1 MVKVVRGR
9 YYIALLDKPKCRLDS
24 SIKWR
29 KKRTVTEAD
38 TTPEK
43 SMDPDSRSNI
53 KTITFK
59 NAYNIIHIGVLGK
72 NILIIPLFSA
82 FVSGCSFYYG
92 SGSGNQVRILWLG
105 QDYLFRWD
113 IFSLELL
120 LSKVIFPY
128 YFILEIFGEYW
139 II

>member
-1 MVKVVRGR
+1 MKKKKDCYGGGYHAREKYGSWFEVSKKCGS
-9 YYIALLDKPKCRLDS
+9 IFSSFFLIIFLL
-24 SIKWR
+24 
-29 KKRTVTEAD
+29 
-38 TTPEK
+38 
-43 SMDPDSRSNI
+43 NI